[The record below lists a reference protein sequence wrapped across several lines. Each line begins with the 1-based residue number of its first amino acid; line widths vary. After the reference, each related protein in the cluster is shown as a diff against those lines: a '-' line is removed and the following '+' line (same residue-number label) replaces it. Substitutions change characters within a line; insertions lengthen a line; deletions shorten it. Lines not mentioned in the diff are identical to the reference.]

1 MGSIALFR
9 LDSGQPQRLDD
20 SPVVVEKH
28 LQSLV
33 EKHLDVYLGVTFL
46 ATEFRT
52 GTVHGGR
59 IDTLGIDENN
69 VPVIIEYKRSVGENV
84 INQGLF
90 YLDWLMDH
98 KGDFSELVRKVA
110 GEERA
115 KEIDWASPRVICVA
129 GDFTRYD
136 EHAVQ
141 QIGRSIELLKY
152 RRYGDD
158 LLLFET
164 VGRESVVKASNGSS
178 KTATSGKGVDT
189 DGIEYKLQA
198 SSEELRTLFGEVIEF
213 LESFEDA
220 TRRDNKLYVAFKRI
234 KNFACV
240 EVAPQLG
247 VVTLYVKVDPSSIEL
262 EDGFTRDLRQVGHW
276 GTGDLGISIRNRE
289 DLEKAKPLVEVSYD
303 GN

>member
-9 LDSGQPQRLDD
+9 LDSGQPKRLDD

-28 LQSLV
+28 LQLLV

-46 ATEFRT
+46 ASEFST

-59 IDTLGIDENN
+59 IDTLGIDENS
-69 VPVIIEYKRSVGENV
+69 VPVIIEYKRSVGESV

-98 KGDFSELVRKVA
+98 KGDFSELVRKVV
-110 GEERA
+110 GEARA
-115 KEIDWASPRVICVA
+115 KEIDWTSPRVICVA

-141 QIGRSIELLKY
+141 QIGRSIELLRY

-164 VGRESVVKASNGSS
+164 VGRESDVKASNGSS
-178 KTATSGKGVDT
+178 KAVSSSKGTDT
-189 DGIEYKLQA
+189 DGIEHKLQA
-198 SSEELRTLFGEVIEF
+198 SSDELRTLFGEVIEF
-213 LESFEDA
+213 LETFADA

-247 VVTLYVKVDPSSIEL
+247 VVTLYVKVDPDTVEL

-276 GTGDLGISIRNRE
+276 GTGDLGISIRNRD
-289 DLEKAKPLVEVSYD
+289 DLDKAKSLVERSYD
-303 GN
+303 DN